1 MFKIMTYNIQHGIDH
16 LHRLKTSEFRIDL
29 SEIARVI
36 KSTDASI
43 ISLNEVYDAP
53 EKDLEHQAQVIA
65 GYLGYNYVFGKAI
78 NIRGGEYGNALLSKY
93 PILEYEIIKIDDA
106 TKKDEPVFYE
116 SRSIIKSKIK
126 ANNTIYNVFVSHFGL
141 AKEEQKNG
149 TNKILELIN
158 GLEHVIFMGD
168 LNMMPTSMNRVK
180 LKDHLIST
188 VPDEFLSFPSSDLF
202 DRRDYIFVSK
212 DIKYEDAKV
221 LDTIFSDHLPLITT
235 IK

>member
-29 SEIARVI
+29 LEIARVI

-141 AKEEQKNG
+141 AKEEQTNG

-168 LNMMPTSMNRVK
+168 LNMMPTSMNLVK

-221 LDTIFSDHLPLITT
+221 LDIIFSDHLPLITT